1 VLVDA
6 LSFLWSEV
14 LIWRIQAPEPHP
26 REGETDGQRRRVWR
40 DIVEGVRVVAA
51 HPLLRLLVAVPADW
65 NVSWSILLAVFVLY
79 TTRDVGLGAG
89 SLGLVVAG
97 SGVGSLVGATLVGP
111 LTRRIG
117 LGPALVAPPLLA
129 ALGALSFGLARGP
142 SAESSRARARVRGR
156 HKVDRL
162 NTRWYDRICRRR
174 S

>member
-1 VLVDA
+1 
-6 LSFLWSEV
+6 
-14 LIWRIQAPEPHP
+14 
-26 REGETDGQRRRVWR
+26 VWR

-51 HPLLRLLVAVPADW
+51 PPLLRLLVAIPAGW

-97 SGVGSLVGATLVGP
+97 SGAGSLVGATLVGP

-117 LGPALVAPPLLA
+117 LGPAIVAPPLLA

-142 SAESSRARARVRGR
+142 SAGSVALLCAGYGLYGCGTISTAAGR
-156 HKVDRL
+156 
-162 NTRWYDRICRRR
+162 
-174 S
+174 